1 MKELIVITA
10 SKPIIFK
17 WGTLNKYS
25 LVSSVKSIFFLE
37 NVRIYPFCFQ
47 GTKYGSCNTI
57 FTLMESINAG

>member
-37 NVRIYPFCFQ
+37 NVRIYHSVFKEQ
-47 GTKYGSCNTI
+47 NMALVYNLYIDG
-57 FTLMESINAG
+57 IN